1 MNWYVGGVAHAK
13 PTPGHH
19 PPPGSDFVPG
29 YPDGVADRAR
39 YRAGAASA
47 RQLNILIVEGE
58 GAINNVRQRTAR
70 EPIIQVEDENRRP
83 VAGAAI
89 LFMLPDSGPSGV
101 FEGGGRTLAT
111 KTDSAGRAVAKGL
124 RVNQVQGKFQIQVEA
139 TYEGVTATATIAQV
153 NAVLTAGAA
162 GGGISGK
169 MIAILAAVGAQ
180 ASPQSPAFSR
190 WRCSPR
196 WHRRGSE
203 SMVQCWAS
211 RWIERPES
219 GRSWGCL
226 GRQPWGR
233 R

>member
-1 MNWYVGGVAHAK
+1 MPSRRWGATLRPVLTLSLAFLMGLPQGIAPAAGQAQPVPAK
-13 PTPGHH
+13 
-19 PPPGSDFVPG
+19 
-29 YPDGVADRAR
+29 
-39 YRAGAASA
+39 
-47 RQLNILIVEGE
+47 LNILIVEGD

-124 RVNQVQGKFQIQVEA
+124 RVNQVQGKFQIQVQA
-139 TYEGVTATATIAQV
+139 TYEGVTASATIAQV

-169 MIAILAAVGAQ
+169 MIAILAAVGGA
-180 ASPQSPAFSR
+180 AAVGAVVATRGGGSTTTPPSNPTTISPGTPTVGG
-190 WRCSPR
+190 P
-196 WHRRGSE
+196 
-203 SMVQCWAS
+203 
-211 RWIERPES
+211 
-219 GRSWGCL
+219 
-226 GRQPWGR
+226 
-233 R
+233 